1 MKTQSRR
8 KHSIEFKIKAV
19 EQSLASPDT
28 VKMTALKLGI
38 HPSLLSRWRNQMT
51 SKKHTNK
58 PIKNVGPD
66 KSYTDLERQVRKL
79 EKQLEEAQLENDVL
93 KKAKA
98 YFDKLK
104 E

>member
-1 MKTQSRR
+1 MKIQSQR

-19 EQSLASPDT
+19 EQSLESPDT
-28 VKMTALKLGI
+28 VKMTALKLGL
-38 HPSLLSRWRNQMT
+38 HPALLSRWRNQMT

-58 PIKNVGPD
+58 PIKNLGPD

-93 KKAKA
+93 KKATA
-98 YFDKLK
+98 YFDSL
-104 E
+104 

>member
-1 MKTQSRR
+1 MKVQSRR
-8 KHSIEFKIKAV
+8 KHSIEFKRKAV
-19 EQSLASPDT
+19 QQSLESPDT
-28 VKMTALKLGI
+28 VNMTALKLGLS
-38 HPSLLSRWRNQMT
+38 PALLSKWRAEMT
-51 SKKHTNK
+51 SKKSTTK
-58 PIKNVGPD
+58 SIKNHGPD

-98 YFDKLK
+98 YFDSLK

>member
-1 MKTQSRR
+1 MKIQTRR

-19 EQSLASPDT
+19 QQSLASPDT
-28 VKMTALKLGI
+28 VNMTALKLGK
-38 HPSLLSRWRNQMT
+38 HQATLSRWRNQMT

-58 PIKNVGPD
+58 PIKNEGPD

-98 YFDKLK
+98 YFDRLK

>member
-1 MKTQSRR
+1 MKTQTRR
-8 KHSIEFKIKAV
+8 KYSIEFKIKAV
-19 EQSLASPDT
+19 QQSLESPDT
-28 VKMTALKLGI
+28 VNMTALKLGI
-38 HPSLLSRWRNQMT
+38 HPALLSKWRNEMT
-51 SKKHTNK
+51 SKRHTNN

-93 KKAKA
+93 KKATA
-98 YFDKLK
+98 YFDSLK